1 MAVSSRSYDIVL
13 FGVTGFTGG
22 LVAEYFFEQHANNNK
37 VKFAFAGR
45 TRSKLEQLVEKLN
58 AKFGGPKKDI
68 PLVIA
73 SSDNK
78 DQLNELANST
88 RVVLTT
94 VGPYAL
100 YGEPLV
106 EACVT
111 NKTHYCDLTGESA
124 WVRSMIDKY
133 HDQACRNGVKLVFSS
148 GFDSIPSDL
157 GSLMVV
163 VRGYSCTRSRNDHVV
178 VIVGTPNPH
187 RRRCHCVLLPPTM
200 PVRCSS
206 ASQDHIK
213 KTMNEQCRSVE
224 AFFIAD
230 AGASGGTLASV
241 MNMTNAAF
249 ALARNPFL
257 LNPGAKPSATT
268 PRTVISSD
276 VGLFTRYSSL
286 ANAWIT
292 PFMMAVP
299 NTRVV
304 RRTASLKE
312 ETAGESY
319 GSNFEY
325 NEYTPV
331 RSFFT
336 AQLICLVSFI
346 GQFVIGSAIA
356 RSLLKRIVPQPGSGP
371 SAEKRAK
378 SWFHAHLVGVAES
391 SGDVVYGEVAGGD
404 PGYGETSKMI
414 SETALCL
421 AFDQDTAPKRSGCL
435 TVALACGMPLI
446 ERLRN
451 CGLVFRI
458 LTKEDDPADALW
470 YRNRK
475 RD

>member
-163 VRGYSCTRSRNDHVV
+163 
-178 VIVGTPNPH
+178 
-187 RRRCHCVLLPPTM
+187 
-200 PVRCSS
+200 
-206 ASQDHIK
+206 DHIK

>member
-163 VRGYSCTRSRNDHVV
+163 
-178 VIVGTPNPH
+178 
-187 RRRCHCVLLPPTM
+187 
-200 PVRCSS
+200 
-206 ASQDHIK
+206 DHIK

-475 RD
+475 RDRSEERRVGKECRSRWSPYH